1 MLFLPALIGGI
12 YLIIDYLINHSTLEY
27 LIVGI
32 FGTIMWL
39 VCSILHSYYR
49 IVVTDT
55 LIYCTED
62 IANTKVQ
69 RVQFK
74 EEIKYQDIVKIN
86 IVGDT
91 TNSKFKRIE
100 TFALKSN
107 VIKKYLEFELLDG
120 SKKRIWIDYYT
131 RNQVVKMLGIILKNI
146 KKINENNNL
155 SIDDIMLDYYSTHR
169 EFVNMQKIKKNKEK

>member
-1 MLFLPALIGGI
+1 MKKTFIRANCAWITLNLLFLPALIGGI
-12 YLIIDYLINHSTLEY
+12 YLIIDYLVNHSSLEY

-32 FGTIMWL
+32 LGTVMWSVGL
-39 VCSILHSYYR
+39 ILNNYYR
-49 IVVTDT
+49 IVVTET

-107 VIKKYLEFELLDG
+107 VIKKYFEFELIDG

-131 RNQVVKMLGIILKNI
+131 RKQVIKILMIIIKNI
-146 KKINENNNL
+146 KKFNDNSNL
-155 SIDDIMLDYYSTHR
+155 TLDEIM
-169 EFVNMQKIKKNKEK
+169 